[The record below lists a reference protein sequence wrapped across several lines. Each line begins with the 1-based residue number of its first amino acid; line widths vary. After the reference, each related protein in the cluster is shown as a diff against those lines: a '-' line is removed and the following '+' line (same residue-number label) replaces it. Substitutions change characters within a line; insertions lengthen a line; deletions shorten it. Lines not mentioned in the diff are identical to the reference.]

1 MISVAQRIGLASTLL
16 LFSCIQLSA
25 SPQPPNT
32 PDLAVKK
39 ALPLLQRTAKSW
51 FQGARCSSCHH
62 QSLAQVTVAVARE
75 QGYLVEDK
83 KAKEIDDRLVSG
95 RIRARLALFE
105 GTGDINGSAG
115 NSYGLFGLSAAR
127 IPAND
132 ATDSQIYYLL
142 SKQAIDGRWPCISHR
157 PPLEDK
163 AISLTAL
170 ALRALAIYT
179 PRNLESESRE
189 AQKNGRTWL
198 LSSQPKSTEER
209 TFKLLGLSWVHA
221 PKAELIKVRD
231 EILATQCPDGGW
243 SQLPS
248 LKSDA
253 YATGQVLVALQ
264 TAGGVRA
271 NHESIQRGIHFL
283 LETQKDDGSWLVETR
298 RRFPG
303 LPYFESG
310 FPHREHQF
318 ISSAGTAWST
328 MALAIHRTPGWQRTI
343 LDTQPLPRNNMPQIL
358 ARNAKDNRLM
368 NAALFGSV
376 TEIERAIKGGGNV
389 NSVGIEGTTALM
401 YAARDSKKVALL
413 LERGA
418 KVKSVS
424 NEKTTALHVASG
436 FVRGGDSVRLQV
448 KAGANIDVVNAM
460 GETPLALAANSG
472 DMVRAK
478 FLLDNGANPNS
489 GGAIAG
495 IYALSVQNV
504 PMLKLLIDRG
514 LDLKT
519 RVTPQG
525 DTLLSFCVQ
534 DGSEDII
541 QLLLENGANPNDS
554 TKDGLTILMTAAMC
568 DPGHA
573 RIVENLIRHGARVD
587 AKTPEGKTALSLA
600 TKYHNLHLARAIDA
614 KL

>member
-1 MISVAQRIGLASTLL
+1 M
-16 LFSCIQLSA
+16 
-25 SPQPPNT
+25 
-32 PDLAVKK
+32 
-39 ALPLLQRTAKSW
+39 
-51 FQGARCSSCHH
+51 
-62 QSLAQVTVAVARE
+62 TVAVAQE
-75 QGYLVEDK
+75 QGYLVEGK
-83 KAKEIDDRLVSG
+83 KAKEIDDRMVSG
-95 RIRARLALFE
+95 RNRARLALFE

-115 NSYGLFGLSAAR
+115 NSYSLFGLSAAR

-163 AISLTAL
+163 AITLTAL

-179 PRNLESESRE
+179 PRKLERESQV

-198 LSSQPKSTEER
+198 ILSQAKSTEER

-231 EILATQCPDGGW
+231 EILATQRADGGW

-248 LKSDA
+248 LRSDA

-264 TAGGVRA
+264 TAGGLRA
-271 NHESIQRGIHFL
+271 NHESINRGIRFL

-310 FPHREHQF
+310 FPHKEHQF
-318 ISSAGTAWST
+318 ISYAGTAWAT
-328 MALAIHRTPGWQRTI
+328 MSLAVHLTSGLQRTI
-343 LDTQPLPRNNMPQIL
+343 LYIRPLPRNNRPQIL
-358 ARNAKDNRLM
+358 AKNAKDNRLM

-376 TEIERAIKGGGNV
+376 TEMERAIKLGGNV
-389 NSVGIEGTTALM
+389 NSVGIEGASPLI

-413 LERGA
+413 LEHGA
-418 KVKSVS
+418 KVNSVS

-436 FVRGGDSVRLQV
+436 FAVGYESVRLLV
-448 KAGANIDVVNAM
+448 KAGAKVDAVNAI

-472 DMVRAK
+472 DMDRAK
-478 FLLDNGANPNS
+478 FLLDNGADPNN

-504 PMLKLLIDRG
+504 PMMKLLIDRG

-519 RVTPQG
+519 RVTPLG
-525 DTLLSFCVQ
+525 DTLLNFCVQ
-534 DGSEDII
+534 DGSEDIV
-541 QLLLENGANPNDS
+541 QLLLENGANPNDA

-573 RIVENLIRHGARVD
+573 RIVENLIRHGAKVET
-587 AKTPEGKTALSLA
+587 KTPEGKTALSLA
-600 TKYHNLHLARAIDA
+600 TKYHNYHLARATEA